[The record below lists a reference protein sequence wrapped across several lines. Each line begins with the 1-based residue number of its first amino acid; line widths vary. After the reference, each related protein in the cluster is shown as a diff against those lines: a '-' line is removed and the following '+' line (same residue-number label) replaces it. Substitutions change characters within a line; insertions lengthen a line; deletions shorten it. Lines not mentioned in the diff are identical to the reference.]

1 MNKSMHINGELRV
14 RYGQA
19 TSAGV
24 KPQNED
30 CLGIQIPDS
39 DLLATKGLV
48 VVVADGVSAAEAG
61 KEASE
66 LCVKNFINDYFST
79 PETWEVKT
87 AAHRVLVSLNR
98 WLFSKGQSLAD
109 ERRGYVAA
117 MSAVVLKGRSA
128 YLFHV
133 GDTRVYR
140 FRDGALEPLTQDH
153 HTWVSSETCY
163 LSRAMG
169 MGINL
174 DIDFRKTAME
184 SGDVLFLSTD
194 GVHEHLKSADI
205 VAKLTDDATEPD
217 VLCQQLIDQALANGS
232 RDNLSCQILR
242 LDDLPE
248 GSSKDIYDA
257 LSRLPFPPDLKVGT
271 SLDGYQVESVL
282 HESSRSQLYLVRD
295 SETGKRM
302 TMKTPSVNF
311 GDDAAY
317 IERFIMEEWI
327 GRRIDSA
334 HIVKTLEKTRT
345 PQCLYYLMEHVEGKT
360 LAQWMV
366 ENPSPEIGVVVGM
379 VQQIVDGLR
388 TLHRRETLHQDLKPD
403 NIMIQS
409 DGVVKIIDLG
419 SAFIAGI
426 HETDVPFERD
436 QNLGTMK
443 YSAPEYKLSRRPNT
457 RSDQFA
463 LAMIA
468 FELFTGGQGSPY
480 GDKFADAQT
489 LRDFSAMRYQ
499 PAARY
504 NPLVPAWVDGAL
516 KKALSINSEL
526 RYEVLSEFVADLKQP
541 NAQFLESG
549 NLPLIQRDPLRF
561 WKGLS
566 AVLATLVVV
575 LLWLL
580 LR

>member
-1 MNKSMHINGELRV
+1 MHIKGELRV

-30 CLGIQIPDS
+30 CLGIQIPDD

-117 MSAVVLKGRSA
+117 MSALVLKARSA

-140 FRDGALEPLTQDH
+140 FRNGDLEPLTQDH
-153 HTWVSSETCY
+153 HTWVSSKTCY

-174 DIDFRKTAME
+174 DIDYRKAGME
-184 SGDVLFLSTD
+184 PGDILFFSTD
-194 GVHEHLKSADI
+194 GVHEHVRDSDI
-205 VAKLTDDATEPD
+205 ARALAEVDTEPD
-217 VLCQQLIDQALANGS
+217 VLCQKLVDLALSNGS
-232 RDNLSCQILR
+232 QDNLSCQILR
-242 LDDLPE
+242 VDDLPE
-248 GSSKDIYDA
+248 ASSKDMYDA
-257 LSRLPFPPDLKVGT
+257 LSRLPFPPDLKIGT
-271 SLDGYQVESVL
+271 SLDGYQVEAVL

-295 SETGKRM
+295 TETGERM

-311 GDDAAY
+311 SDDPAY

-327 GRRIDSA
+327 GRRISNT
-334 HIVKTLEKTRT
+334 HIVQILEKTRT
-345 PQCLYYLMEHVEGKT
+345 PQCLYFLMEHVEGQT
-360 LAQWMV
+360 LAEWMA
-366 ENPSPEIGVVVGM
+366 ENPSPEIGVVVDL

-388 TLHRRETLHQDLKPD
+388 ALHRRETLHQDLKPD
-403 NIMIQS
+403 NIMIQP

-419 SAFIAGI
+419 STFIAGI
-426 HETDVPFERD
+426 HETNVPFERD

-443 YSAPEYKLSRRPNT
+443 YSAPEYRLGRRPST

-468 FELFTGGQGSPY
+468 YDLFTGGLGSPY
-480 GDKFADAQT
+480 GEKFAEAQA
-489 LRDFSAMRYQ
+489 LRDFSVLEYQ
-499 PAARY
+499 PAART
-504 NPLVPAWVDGAL
+504 NPLVPSWVDGAL
-516 KKALSINSEL
+516 KKALSLNSEL
-526 RYEVLSEFVADLKQP
+526 RYEALSEWITDLKQP
-541 NAQFLESG
+541 NAQFLEAG

-566 AVLATLVVV
+566 AALGVMVVV
-575 LLWLL
+575 LLCLL
-580 LR
+580 VM

>member
-1 MNKSMHINGELRV
+1 MNNEMHIKGELRV

-24 KPQNED
+24 KPQNDD
-30 CLGIQIPDS
+30 CLGIQIPDR

-117 MSAVVLKGRSA
+117 MSAVVLKARSA

-140 FRDGALEPLTQDH
+140 FREGDLEPLTQDH
-153 HTWVSSETCY
+153 HTWVSSKTCY

-169 MGINL
+169 MGVSL
-174 DIDFRKTAME
+174 DIDYRKTGME
-184 SGDVLFLSTD
+184 PGDVLFFSTD
-194 GVHEHLKSADI
+194 GVHEHVKNSDIATVLAD
-205 VAKLTDDATEPD
+205 ADTESDA
-217 VLCQQLIDQALANGS
+217 LCQQLVDLALANGS
-232 RDNLSCQILR
+232 QDNLSCQILR

-248 GSSKDIYDA
+248 ASSKDIYDA
-257 LSRLPFPPDLKVGT
+257 LSRLPFPPDLKVGM
-271 SLDGYQVESVL
+271 SLDGYQVEAVL

-295 SETGKRM
+295 TETGQRM

-311 GDDAAY
+311 SDDAAY

-327 GRRIDSA
+327 GRRISNA

-360 LAQWMV
+360 LAQWIV

-403 NIMIQS
+403 NIMIQP

-426 HETDVPFERD
+426 HETNVPFERG

-443 YSAPEYKLSRRPNT
+443 YSAPEYRLGRRPST

-468 FELFTGGQGSPY
+468 YDLFTGGQGSPY
-480 GDKFADAQT
+480 GEEFADAQS
-489 LRDFSAMRYQ
+489 LRDFSALNYQ
-499 PAARY
+499 PATRY
-504 NPLVPAWVDGAL
+504 NPLVPTWVDGAL
-516 KKALSINSEL
+516 KKALSLNSEL
-526 RYEVLSEFVADLKQP
+526 RYEVLSELIADLKQP

-566 AVLATLVVV
+566 AVLGVVVVV
-575 LLWLL
+575 LMWLL
-580 LR
+580 VR

>member
-1 MNKSMHINGELRV
+1 MHIKGELRV

-66 LCVKNFINDYFST
+66 FCVKNFINDYFST

-117 MSAVVLKGRSA
+117 MSAVVLKARSA

-140 FRDGALEPLTQDH
+140 FRDGDLEPLTQDH

-169 MGINL
+169 MGISL
-174 DIDFRKTAME
+174 DIDYRKAGVE
-184 SGDVLFLSTD
+184 PGDVLFLSTD
-194 GVHEHLKSADI
+194 GVHEHVKDSDI
-205 VAKLTDDATEPD
+205 AAILTDTETEPD
-217 VLCQQLIDQALANGS
+217 VLCQQLVDQALANGS
-232 RDNLSCQILR
+232 QDNLSCQILR
-242 LDDLPE
+242 LDALPE
-248 GSSKDIYDA
+248 ASSKDIYDA
-257 LSRLPFPPDLKVGT
+257 LSRLPFPPDLRVGM
-271 SLDGYQVESVL
+271 SLDGYQVEDVL

-295 SETGKRM
+295 AETGQRM
-302 TMKTPSVNF
+302 AMKTPSVNF
-311 GDDAAY
+311 SDDAAY

-327 GRRIDSA
+327 GRRITNT
-334 HIVKTLEKTRT
+334 HIAQVLEKTRT
-345 PQCLYYLMEHVEGKT
+345 PQCLYYLMEQVEGKT
-360 LAQWMV
+360 LKQWMA

-388 TLHRRETLHQDLKPD
+388 ALHRRETLHQDLKPD
-403 NIMIQS
+403 NIMIQP

-419 SAFIAGI
+419 SAYIAGI
-426 HETDVPFERD
+426 HETSVPFERE

-443 YSAPEYKLSRRPNT
+443 YSAPEYKLGRRPST

-468 FELFTGGQGSPY
+468 YDLFTGGQGSPY
-480 GDKFADAQT
+480 GEKFAEAQT
-489 LRDFSAMRYQ
+489 LRDFSALKYQ

-504 NPLVPAWVDGAL
+504 NPLVPTWVDGAL
-516 KKALSINSEL
+516 KKALSLNSEL
-526 RYEVLSEFVADLKQP
+526 RYEVLSEFIADLKQP

-561 WKGLS
+561 WKSLS
-566 AVLATLVVV
+566 AVLGVIVVV

-580 LR
+580 VR

>member
-1 MNKSMHINGELRV
+1 MHIKGELRV

-66 LCVKNFINDYFST
+66 FCVKNFINDYYST

-117 MSAVVLKGRSA
+117 MTAVVLKARSA

-140 FRDGALEPLTQDH
+140 FRDGDLEPLTQDH
-153 HTWVSSETCY
+153 HTWVSKETYY

-169 MGINL
+169 MGISL
-174 DIDFRKTAME
+174 DIDYRKTGVKP
-184 SGDVLFLSTD
+184 GDVLFFSTD
-194 GVHEHLKSADI
+194 GAHEHVKSSDI
-205 VAKLTDDATEPD
+205 VAKLADDVTEPD
-217 VLCQQLIDQALANGS
+217 VLCQQLIDLALANGS
-232 RDNLSCQILR
+232 QDNLSCQILR
-242 LDDLPE
+242 LDDLPDA
-248 GSSKDIYDA
+248 SSTDIYDA

-271 SLDGYQVESVL
+271 SLDGYQVEAVL

-295 SETGKRM
+295 METGQRM

-311 GDDAAY
+311 SDDAAY

-327 GRRIDSA
+327 GRRISNA
-334 HIVKTLEKTRT
+334 HIVQVVEKTRA

-360 LAQWMV
+360 LAQWMT

-388 TLHRRETLHQDLKPD
+388 SLHRRETLHQDLKPD
-403 NIMIQS
+403 NIMIQP

-426 HETDVPFERD
+426 HETSVPFERG

-443 YSAPEYKLSRRPNT
+443 YSAPEYKLGRRPNT

-468 FELFTGGQGSPY
+468 YELFTGGKGSPY
-480 GDKFADAQT
+480 GEKFADAQT
-489 LRDFSAMRYQ
+489 LRDFSALNYQ

-504 NPLVPAWVDGAL
+504 NPLVPTWVDGAL

-526 RYEVLSEFVADLKQP
+526 RYEVLSELIADLKQP

-566 AVLATLVVV
+566 AVLGVVVVV

-580 LR
+580 VS

>member
-1 MNKSMHINGELRV
+1 MHIKGELRV

-66 LCVKNFINDYFST
+66 FCVKSFINDYFST

-117 MSAVVLKGRSA
+117 MSAVVLKARSA

-140 FRDGALEPLTQDH
+140 FRDGDLEPLTQDH

-169 MGINL
+169 MGISL
-174 DIDFRKTAME
+174 DIDYRKAGVE
-184 SGDVLFLSTD
+184 PGDVLFLSTD
-194 GVHEHLKSADI
+194 GVHEHVKDSDI
-205 VAKLTDDATEPD
+205 AAILTDTETEPD
-217 VLCQQLIDQALANGS
+217 VLCQQLVDQALANGS
-232 RDNLSCQILR
+232 QDNLSCQILR
-242 LDDLPE
+242 LDALPE
-248 GSSKDIYDA
+248 ASSKDIYDA
-257 LSRLPFPPDLKVGT
+257 LSCLPFPPDLKVGM
-271 SLDGYQVESVL
+271 SLDGYQVEEVL

-295 SETGKRM
+295 TETGQRM

-311 GDDAAY
+311 SDDAAY

-327 GRRIDSA
+327 GRRISSA
-334 HIVKTLEKTRT
+334 HIAQALEKTRT

-360 LAQWMV
+360 LAQWMT
-366 ENPSPEIGVVVGM
+366 ENPSPEIGVVVDL

-403 NIMIQS
+403 NIMIQP

-419 SAFIAGI
+419 SAYIAGI
-426 HETDVPFERD
+426 HETNVPFERE

-443 YSAPEYKLSRRPNT
+443 YSAPEYKLGRRPST

-468 FELFTGGQGSPY
+468 YDLFTGGQGSPY
-480 GDKFADAQT
+480 GEKFAEAQT
-489 LRDFSAMRYQ
+489 LRDFSALKYQ

-516 KKALSINSEL
+516 KKALSLNSEL
-526 RYEVLSEFVADLKQP
+526 RYEVLSELIADLKQP

-561 WKGLS
+561 WKSLS
-566 AVLATLVVV
+566 AVLGVIVVV

-580 LR
+580 VR

>member
-1 MNKSMHINGELRV
+1 MHIKGELRV

-66 LCVKNFINDYFST
+66 FCVKNFINDYYST

-117 MSAVVLKGRSA
+117 MTAVVLKARSA

-140 FRDGALEPLTQDH
+140 FRDGDLEPLTQDH
-153 HTWVSSETCY
+153 HTWVSKETYY

-169 MGINL
+169 MGISL
-174 DIDFRKTAME
+174 DIDYRKTGVKP
-184 SGDVLFLSTD
+184 GDVLFFSTD
-194 GVHEHLKSADI
+194 GVHEHVKSSDI
-205 VAKLTDDATEPD
+205 VAKLADDVTEPD
-217 VLCQQLIDQALANGS
+217 VLCQQLIDLALANGS
-232 RDNLSCQILR
+232 QDNLSCQILR
-242 LDDLPE
+242 LDDLPDA
-248 GSSKDIYDA
+248 SSTDIYDA

-271 SLDGYQVESVL
+271 SLDGYQVEAVL

-295 SETGKRM
+295 METGQRM

-311 GDDAAY
+311 SDDAAY

-327 GRRIDSA
+327 GRRISNA
-334 HIVKTLEKTRT
+334 HIVQVVEKTRA

-360 LAQWMV
+360 LAQWMT

-388 TLHRRETLHQDLKPD
+388 SLHRRETLHQDLKPD
-403 NIMIQS
+403 NIMIQP

-426 HETDVPFERD
+426 HETSVPFERG

-443 YSAPEYKLSRRPNT
+443 YSAPEYKLGRRPNT

-468 FELFTGGQGSPY
+468 YELFTGGKGSPY
-480 GDKFADAQT
+480 GEKFADAQT
-489 LRDFSAMRYQ
+489 LRDFSALNYQ

-504 NPLVPAWVDGAL
+504 NPLVPTWVDGAL

-526 RYEVLSEFVADLKQP
+526 RYEVLSELIADLKQP

-566 AVLATLVVV
+566 AVLGVVVVV

-580 LR
+580 VS